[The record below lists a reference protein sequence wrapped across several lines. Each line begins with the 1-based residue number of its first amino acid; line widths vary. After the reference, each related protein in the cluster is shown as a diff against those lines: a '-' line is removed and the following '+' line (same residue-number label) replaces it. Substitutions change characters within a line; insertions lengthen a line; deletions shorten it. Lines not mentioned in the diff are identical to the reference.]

1 MATDAN
7 IGLKSG
13 FMIVWES
20 CPDEKNESD
29 DRKKKKAKYT
39 VHLHTL
45 SKAFQ
50 VEQFIGKKIL
60 SLNSFL
66 SFCLNLYQP
75 EMKIVR
81 SGIFYIGLVSMVNSY
96 SSTVSLLVGLRSN
109 VVPSVVVCR
118 AKA

>member
-1 MATDAN
+1 M
-7 IGLKSG
+7 
-13 FMIVWES
+13 
-20 CPDEKNESD
+20 
-29 DRKKKKAKYT
+29 
-39 VHLHTL
+39 
-45 SKAFQ
+45 
-50 VEQFIGKKIL
+50 
-60 SLNSFL
+60 NS
-66 SFCLNLYQP
+66 YQP

>member
-1 MATDAN
+1 MVTDADSV
-7 IGLKSG
+7 LKSG
-13 FMIVWES
+13 FMIIWES
-20 CPDEKNESD
+20 CPDEMSLMTEKN
-29 DRKKKKAKYT
+29 AKYT

-45 SKAFQ
+45 AQVFQ
-50 VEQFIGKKIL
+50 AEQFIGKKIL
-60 SLNSFL
+60 SLNLFL
-66 SFCLNLYQP
+66 SFCLNSYQP
-75 EMKIVR
+75 EVKIVR